1 MQKKIINIVLGVLI
15 LSKLALSFIQQAR
28 ISLDGDLASIVV
40 PSESYKKVMKDPLG
54 LNVLLHNEKYAAPN
68 RSFAHWTMYGYF
80 RSVPFFMQNFTNK
93 IDSIYASVAFAKMLI
108 EAFIIYMLASIAG
121 NTRKFYT
128 RSFLFPAIFIAILF
142 QTSEFNQ
149 YIGIIDR
156 SITYAFFYALPLSV
170 LLYFFH
176 SIYFIEKSGGWE
188 NASPFRK
195 IVLFILPVYI
205 TLSGPL
211 NTGVSVIACPLFIL
225 QLVYINRRSITGEN
239 VNEKIKSLLK
249 IIPKSVQILFP
260 VLFLLSLYSL
270 YIGRNNSENFNAL
283 LTVTERYNRMAGV
296 LPEFFTGNPALP
308 ALILFIL
315 LNFFLF
321 RYATVSP
328 DQSRIFRTGKF
339 VLLFSLIYL
348 FLLPLGGYRI
358 YRPTILRVDTFV
370 PVLICLLYLAGA
382 SSFILYQHLRST
394 GQNIFLS
401 WLIIFSAYF
410 IVSDTSLYK
419 DNKYER
425 LRLRDLSVST
435 EKMTELQ
442 NDCTVMAWVRMTNY
456 RESEL
461 NCKLLRYWG
470 VIDKPEYYF
479 QK

>member
-40 PSESYKKVMKDPLG
+40 PSESYKTVMKDPLG

-93 IDSIYASVAFAKMLI
+93 IDSIYASVAFAKMLM
-108 EAFIIYMLASIAG
+108 EAFFIYLLASIAG
-121 NTRKFYT
+121 NTRKVYT
-128 RSFLFPAIFIAILF
+128 RSFLFPALIIAILF

-156 SITYAFFYALPLSV
+156 SITYAFFYALPLSI

-176 SIYFIEKSGGWE
+176 SIYFIEQSGGWK
-188 NASPFRK
+188 NASALRK
-195 IVLFILPVYI
+195 ISLFILPVYI

-211 NTGVSVIACPLFIL
+211 NPGVSVIACPLFIL
-225 QLVYINRRSITGEN
+225 QLIYFNRHSISGKN
-239 VNEKIKSLLK
+239 VNEKFKSLLN
-249 IIPKSVQILFP
+249 IIPKSVRILFP

-270 YIGRNNSENFNAL
+270 YIGRNNAENFNASI
-283 LTVTERYNRMAGV
+283 TVTERYNRMAAV
-296 LPEFFTGNPALP
+296 IPEFFTGNPALP

-315 LNFFLF
+315 LNFFLL
-321 RYATVSP
+321 RYTTLSSEK
-328 DQSRIFRTGKF
+328 SRIIRTGKL
-339 VLLFSLIYL
+339 VLLFSLVFL
-348 FLLPLGGYRI
+348 LLLPLGGYRV

-382 SSFILYQHLRST
+382 TSFIVYRHLGSP
-394 GQNIFLS
+394 GKKIFLS
-401 WLIIFSAYF
+401 WLIVFSVYF

-425 LRLRDLSVST
+425 LRLRDLSLSN
-435 EKMTELQ
+435 EKMTELK
-442 NDCTVMAWVRMTNY
+442 NDCTVMAWVRLTNY

-470 VIDKPEYYF
+470 IIDTPEFYF